1 MLTKQNPHVPT
12 CAPQESLRKY
22 SVVPVVVRQLS
33 ADDELE
39 GHPIPAGTTVICHLQ
54 VRFATNQ
61 RKRHPAC
68 HTRLLSPLRLWLQSA
83 GGYARQLS
91 AVTQARMLL

>member
-1 MLTKQNPHVPT
+1 MGGVTEGLQHSVV
-12 CAPQESLRKY
+12 QESLRKY

-54 VRFATNQ
+54 VRLASSHSEPCCQ
-61 RKRHPAC
+61 VSQPVCAAPAD
-68 HTRLLSPLRLWLQSA
+68 S
-83 GGYARQLS
+83 
-91 AVTQARMLL
+91 